1 MFVRSTL
8 CRQIRRYAS
17 QAPPPPSN
25 APPPP
30 SHSTTTKLVY
40 GGVVFGGYVLGV
52 QQSVFL
58 DIRELPALLQRMY
71 DRTLG
76 NKDATANILNSV
88 DGTRVAD
95 HGAKATVT
103 DQVYLD
109 VAIGEQALVPK
120 RIVLGLY
127 HDVAPKTCDNFETLC
142 MGHTTLT
149 TAQKKHKL
157 EGKPQS
163 YVQSPFHRIIPN
175 FMIQGGDWTKK
186 DGTGGRSIFPHG
198 SKFRDEAG
206 GLDLKHSGAGTL
218 SMANAGPNTNSSQFF
233 ITLAATPHLNGRHV
247 VFGKVISGMDVVRE
261 IEQCGTRKGTPTSKV
276 IVVGSGLISRSSHQ
290 DRDLSWRSS
299 KWLRQRL
306 KELRRM
312 KQEESIV
319 DVVAHEKDMK
329 LLKALI
335 KERMLAKKKNGKVD
349 AKKLLE

>member
-1 MFVRSTL
+1 M
-8 CRQIRRYAS
+8 
-17 QAPPPPSN
+17 
-25 APPPP
+25 
-30 SHSTTTKLVY
+30 
-40 GGVVFGGYVLGV
+40 FGGYVLGV

-71 DRTLG
+71 NRTLG
-76 NKDATANILNSV
+76 DKDATANILKSV

-95 HGAKATVT
+95 HGGATVT

-233 ITLAATPHLNGRHV
+233 ITLAATPHLDGRHV

-261 IEQCGTRKGTPTSKV
+261 IEQCGTRKGPPTSKV
-276 IVVGSGLISRSSHQ
+276 IVVGCGLISRSSHQ

-312 KQEESIV
+312 KEDAKTATTIADMV
-319 DVVAHEKDMK
+319 THEKDMK
-329 LLKALI
+329 LLKVLI
-335 KERMLAKKKNGKVD
+335 KERVLAKKKNNKVD
-349 AKKLLE
+349 AKKLLK